1 MKTICP
7 VIDITYLIEQR
18 KIKRSIRDQLTKLNI
33 ADMFVEEC
41 IINFKNGRAEYTGY
55 VWCKQSGEKVQL
67 GPTYNVTSALTFLA

>member
-18 KIKRSIRDQLTKLNI
+18 KIKRSIREQLKKLEV

-41 IINFKNGRAEYTGY
+41 IVNVKNGKAEYTGY
-55 VWCKQSGEKVQL
+55 VWCRESGEKVQL
-67 GPTYNVTSALTFLA
+67 GKTYDVTEALAWLG

>member
-18 KIKRSIRDQLTKLNI
+18 KIKRSIRQQLKKLQI

-41 IINFKNGRAEYTGY
+41 IVNFKNGKA
-55 VWCKQSGEKVQL
+55 
-67 GPTYNVTSALTFLA
+67 